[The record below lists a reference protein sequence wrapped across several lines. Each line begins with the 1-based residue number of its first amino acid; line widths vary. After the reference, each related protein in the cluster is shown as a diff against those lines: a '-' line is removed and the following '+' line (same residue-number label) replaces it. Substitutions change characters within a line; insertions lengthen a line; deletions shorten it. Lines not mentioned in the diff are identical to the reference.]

1 MDLEEFEKRESHPF
15 RNGCM
20 IALAVPFCLFGMCSV
35 LVISS
40 DFFAFVGEILG
51 EALPYVAGG
60 AVILFLFA
68 IWKFHQHRRSKRP
81 KAPPL
86 KPRPLEPEET

>member
-15 RNGCM
+15 RNGCL

-35 LVISS
+35 LVIGS

-60 AVILFLFA
+60 AVILALFA
-68 IWKFHQHRRSKRP
+68 IRKIRQHRRNRLP
-81 KAPPL
+81 KDPPL
-86 KPRPLEPEET
+86 KPRPQEKEEP